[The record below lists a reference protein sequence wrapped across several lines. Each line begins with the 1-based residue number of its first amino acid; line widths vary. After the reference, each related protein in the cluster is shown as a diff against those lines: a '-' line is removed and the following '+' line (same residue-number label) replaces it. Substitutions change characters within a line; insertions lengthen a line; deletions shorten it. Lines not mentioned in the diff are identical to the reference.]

1 MADTWSRGILPR
13 WAVPGDTAEGLVL
26 DQVFDAETLHELRK
40 AVLAA
45 AVAAGMPDDR
55 AAQVMLAVHELAA
68 NSVCH
73 GGGAGRARM
82 SIVGGDLHC
91 QVSDAGQGGDG
102 QGGDGLDRGEGED
115 AAAPWTFQRGHGLWV
130 VRKVADHVSVA
141 ASLGDSQVIAVFG
154 LPGFRGGATGQ

>member
-1 MADTWSRGILPR
+1 MADAWSQGSLPG
-13 WAVPGDTAEGLVL
+13 WAVTGDAAEGLVL
-26 DQVFDAETLHELRK
+26 DKVFDADTLHELRK

-68 NSVCH
+68 NSVRH

-82 SIVGGDLHC
+82 RIVAGELHC

-102 QGGDGLDRGEGED
+102 HDRGGGAD
-115 AAAPWTFQRGHGLWV
+115 AAAPWPFRRGHGLWV
-130 VRKVADHVSVA
+130 VLKVADHVSVA
-141 ASLGDSQVIAVFG
+141 ASLGGSQVITVFG
-154 LPGFRGGATGQ
+154 LPGFRGSVTGQ